1 MILKIQQTKKELF
14 SAAFDILH
22 KEERVGTIS
31 VSGKL
36 GSLEADIRVNVFGNI
51 FTMKYAG
58 GLFAEQKIKKGYKSY
73 RKYSISD
80 ATNDGGY
87 IYQVDWQQKLFL
99 TTSYHEME
107 YKGMRYNSYVVSL
120 PAEGG
125 RQSVYREGVQVAQIN
140 IPREVVNDLYNY
152 TIYALDQKEAE
163 MCAIICAYIYINAHF
178 KPGEKAIKSYVK
190 YYTTGTKDAFLLEKY
205 NPDFVETIE
214 E

>member
-36 GSLEADIRVNVFGNI
+36 GSMEADIRVNVFGNI

-87 IYQVDWQQKLFL
+87 IY
-99 TTSYHEME
+99 H
-107 YKGMRYNSYVVSL
+107 
-120 PAEGG
+120 
-125 RQSVYREGVQVAQIN
+125 

-190 YYTTGTKDAFLLEKY
+190 HYTTGTKDAFLLEKY

>member
-36 GSLEADIRVNVFGNI
+36 GSMEADIRVNVFGNI

-87 IYQVDWQQKLFL
+87 IYQVD
-99 TTSYHEME
+99 
-107 YKGMRYNSYVVSL
+107 
-120 PAEGG
+120 
-125 RQSVYREGVQVAQIN
+125 
-140 IPREVVNDLYNY
+140 
-152 TIYALDQKEAE
+152 
-163 MCAIICAYIYINAHF
+163 
-178 KPGEKAIKSYVK
+178 
-190 YYTTGTKDAFLLEKY
+190 
-205 NPDFVETIE
+205 
-214 E
+214 

>member
-36 GSLEADIRVNVFGNI
+36 GSMEADIRVNVFGNI

-152 TIYALDQKEAE
+152 TIYALDQK
-163 MCAIICAYIYINAHF
+163 
-178 KPGEKAIKSYVK
+178 
-190 YYTTGTKDAFLLEKY
+190 
-205 NPDFVETIE
+205 
-214 E
+214 

>member
-36 GSLEADIRVNVFGNI
+36 GSMEADIRVNVFGNI

-152 TIYALDQKEAE
+152 TIYALD
-163 MCAIICAYIYINAHF
+163 
-178 KPGEKAIKSYVK
+178 
-190 YYTTGTKDAFLLEKY
+190 
-205 NPDFVETIE
+205 
-214 E
+214 

>member
-36 GSLEADIRVNVFGNI
+36 GSMEADIRVNVFGNI

-107 YKGMRYNSYVVSL
+107 I
-120 PAEGG
+120 G
-125 RQSVYREGVQVAQIN
+125 R
-140 IPREVVNDLYNY
+140 
-152 TIYALDQKEAE
+152 
-163 MCAIICAYIYINAHF
+163 AH
-178 KPGEKAIKSYVK
+178 V
-190 YYTTGTKDAFLLEKY
+190 
-205 NPDFVETIE
+205 
-214 E
+214 